1 MLFNSYTF
9 IFAFLPVTL
18 LGFAI
23 LVAKAPRRLALIW
36 LVAASVFFYGWSRPE
51 NLWVLGFLLVLNFW
65 AGVYLGHHGGQ
76 LRGRIV
82 LTLGLAGNLGVLG
95 YYKYASFFVNTLNA
109 ATGAGWAAANV
120 ILPLGISFFIF
131 QKLAYLV
138 DAYHGKTRGY
148 NFIDYCLFVTFFPQL
163 IAGPIVHHSEVV
175 PQFTRRK
182 DYRLNA
188 GDLSVGM
195 TQLVMG
201 LFKKVVIA
209 DRMALYATP
218 IFEAARTG
226 GAPTF
231 LDGWIAALAYT
242 FQLYFDFSGYSD
254 MALGLG
260 RMFGI
265 KLPLNFN
272 SPYKA
277 VNIVDF
283 WRRWHMTL
291 SRFLRDYLYIPLGGG
306 RKGPARRYVN
316 LMLVMLLGGLWHGA
330 GWTFVFWGGL
340 HGAYLTLNHAWMAWR
355 RGRGA
360 AKPQPTRLGQWAG
373 RSMTFV
379 LVVIAWVFFRS
390 ADFAAAGRMLGA
402 MFGGQGISSI
412 SSYDTGTAFAW
423 LGVLLAAVWL
433 LPNTQ
438 EILADYTPALEY
450 ETQRAAGGG
459 NAKPENTLPSWA
471 RWRPAS
477 PWAIAV
483 SIVAVFTITQMSRIS
498 EFIYW
503 QF

>member
-9 IFAFLPVTL
+9 IFAFLPITL
-18 LGFAI
+18 LLYFA
-23 LVAKAPRRLALIW
+23 LMARAPRQIALAW
-36 LVAASVFFYGWSRPE
+36 LTVCSLAYYGWSRPE
-51 NLWVLGFLLVLNFW
+51 NLILLSISLVVNYGL
-65 AGVYLGHHGGQ
+65 GVYLGTHSQ
-76 LRGRIV
+76 NRRSKIALA
-82 LTLGLAGNLGVLG
+82 LGI
-95 YYKYASFFVNTLNA
+95 
-109 ATGAGWAAANV
+109 AANLAAIGYV
-120 ILPLGISFFIF
+120 KYVNFLLKTTNSLFGTHWAFVDVVLPLGISFYTF
-131 QKLAYLV
+131 QQIAYLV
-138 DAYHGKTRGY
+138 DAYRGQAREY

-163 IAGPIVHHSEVV
+163 IAGPIVHHGEML
-175 PQFTRRK
+175 PQFTKRK
-182 DYRLNA
+182 DYRLNSE
-188 GDLSVGM
+188 DLSVGV
-195 TQLVMG
+195 TQFVFG

-226 GAPTF
+226 ATPTI

-277 VNIVDF
+277 VNIADF

-306 RKGPARRYVN
+306 RQGPVRRYAN

-340 HGAYLTLNHAWMAWR
+340 HGVYLVINHAWTAWR
-355 RGRGA
+355 GPGRTA
-360 AKPQPTRLGQWAG
+360 SQPSTRFGVWTG
-373 RSMTFV
+373 RSVTFFA
-379 LVVIAWVFFRS
+379 VVVAWVFFRS
-390 ADFAAAGRMLGA
+390 ADFATAGRMLEA
-402 MFGGQGISSI
+402 MFGGQGFSAI
-412 SSYDTGTAFAW
+412 SSYDAGTAFAW
-423 LGVLLAAVWL
+423 LAALLAVVWL
-433 LPNTQ
+433 MPNTQ
-438 EILADYTPALEY
+438 EILAAYGPALDY
-450 ETQRAAGGG
+450 GHRDDGKPGGG
-459 NAKPENTLPSWA
+459 FAHWLQ
-471 RWRPAS
+471 WRPTS
-477 PWAIAV
+477 PWAITISLIA
-483 SIVAVFTITQMSRIS
+483 IFTITQMSRIS

>member
-1 MLFNSYTF
+1 VLFNSYTF
-9 IFAFLPVTL
+9 VFAFLPITL
-18 LGFAI
+18 LVFAV
-23 LVAKAPRRLALIW
+23 LVARAPRRLALGW
-36 LVAASVFFYGWSRPE
+36 LIAASVFFYGWERPE
-51 NLWVLGFLLVLNFW
+51 NLVVLGILLVLNFW
-65 AGVYLGHHGGQ
+65 AGVYLGHHGGEW
-76 LRGRIV
+76 RGRVV
-82 LTLGLAGNLGVLG
+82 LVLGLAGNLGVLG
-95 YYKYASFFVNTLNA
+95 YYKYANFFVDTLNA
-109 ATGAGWAAANV
+109 TTGASLPAANV

-131 QKLAYLV
+131 QKIAYLV

-148 NFIDYCLFVTFFPQL
+148 NFVDYCLFVTFFPQL

-175 PQFTRRK
+175 PQFTNRK
-182 DYRLNA
+182 NYRLNSE
-188 GDLSVGM
+188 DLSVGV
-195 TQLVMG
+195 TQFVLG

-226 GAPTF
+226 ATPTI

-306 RKGPARRYVN
+306 RKGTLRRHVN
-316 LMLVMLLGGLWHGA
+316 LIVVMLLGGLWHGA

-340 HGAYLTLNHAWMAWR
+340 HGVYLVINHAWTAWR
-355 RGRGA
+355 GA
-360 AKPQPTRLGQWAG
+360 HRTAAQPSTRLGLWTG
-373 RSMTFV
+373 RSITFFA
-379 LVVIAWVFFRS
+379 VVVAWVFFRS
-390 ADFAAAGRMLGA
+390 ADFGTAGRMLEA
-402 MFGGQGISSI
+402 MFGERGFSAI
-412 SSYDTGTAFAW
+412 SSYDAGTAFAW
-423 LGVLLAAVWL
+423 LAALLAVVWL
-433 LPNTQ
+433 MPNTQ
-438 EILADYTPALEY
+438 EILAAYRPALDY
-450 ETQRAAGGG
+450 ERPDDG
-459 NAKPENTLPSWA
+459 KPGRGFTRWVQ
-471 RWRPAS
+471 WRPTS
-477 PWAIAV
+477 PWAIAI
-483 SIVAVFTITQMSRIS
+483 SLIAIFTITQMSRIS